1 MIQLSGPY
9 GNCTIINVYNDC
21 ITDDTTNSLNLY
33 AEQNARTLFPNLQ
46 DHIIWLGDFNRH
58 HPIWEDERNS
68 HLLTTL
74 YLTKAQSLITL
85 ITDNA
90 LFMPLPK
97 NIPTLQALNTKNWT
111 RVDNVFCSDH
121 IAEYFIKCNTCPNKR
136 GPSTDHVPILSIVEL
151 DTPEASTETIH
162 NYRDVDWKKFNEHLK
177 AKLPNIPMVPIT
189 TENSFQNAATSLME
203 AITKTA
209 EACIPCSRPSPYSK

>member
-21 ITDDTTNSLNLY
+21 ITDNTTNSLNLY

-68 HLLTTL
+68 HLLTTS

-136 GPSTDHVPILSIVEL
+136 GPSTDHVPIVT
-151 DTPEASTETIH
+151 DPH
-162 NYRDVDWKKFNEHLK
+162 
-177 AKLPNIPMVPIT
+177 
-189 TENSFQNAATSLME
+189 
-203 AITKTA
+203 
-209 EACIPCSRPSPYSK
+209 